1 MRNGFGKEYDFSGK
15 LNFEG
20 EYLYNHKLK
29 GKLYIKEKLEYEG
42 EFLFDKKWNGKGY
55 DENGNI
61 IYELINSNGKVKE
74 YYLNNKFSYSK
85 ENI

>member
-29 GKLYIKEKLEYEG
+29 GKLYIKEK
-42 EFLFDKKWNGKGY
+42 N
-55 DENGNI
+55 
-61 IYELINSNGKVKE
+61 
-74 YYLNNKFSYSK
+74 
-85 ENI
+85 

>member
-29 GKLYIKEKLEYEG
+29 GKLYIKEK
-42 EFLFDKKWNGKGY
+42 NQ
-55 DENGNI
+55 NM
-61 IYELINSNGKVKE
+61 
-74 YYLNNKFSYSK
+74 K
-85 ENI
+85 ENFYSIKNGMEKDMMKMEI